1 MFVFSLGLDT
11 SSPDLLR
18 FGHYPISIED
28 DMNLIWLLSAYSE
41 EFALLPQ
48 YWEFHNLILWSLLH
62 WESITRVNKLQPTTV
77 LENFGGVKASLKK
90 LSQTKDCIIRLIV
103 FFSAT

>member
-1 MFVFSLGLDT
+1 MFDFSLGLDT

-28 DMNLIWLLSAYSE
+28 TINSSWLLSAYSE

-48 YWEFHNLILWSLLH
+48 YWEYSNLILWSLLQ
-62 WESITRVNKLQPTTV
+62 WESITS
-77 LENFGGVKASLKK
+77 EH
-90 LSQTKDCIIRLIV
+90 
-103 FFSAT
+103 